1 MGFALILQLTGV
13 NGSRQFDKLTKT
25 KTVESMLTSMDADGI
40 KHYIDYL
47 LNHSNEDGTGVFVI
61 FDNASFRWLIH
72 YAAFRTEIHALSSKR
87 VWIIDQLASLVRNG
101 AIPKSDDWV
110 QMVLDWLIVCGL
122 FVVKKTSGKS
132 RYRAVCL
139 VFHSGPFIN

>member
-1 MGFALILQLTGV
+1 VQKNPTMGFALILQLTGV

-61 FDNASFRWLIH
+61 FDNASFRG
-72 YAAFRTEIHALSSKR
+72 SSIMSRLGRKSMPS
-87 VWIIDQLASLVRNG
+87 IQNG
-101 AIPKSDDWV
+101 
-110 QMVLDWLIVCGL
+110 CG
-122 FVVKKTSGKS
+122 
-132 RYRAVCL
+132 
-139 VFHSGPFIN
+139 